1 MIDAVMADLSDLR
14 RRVRQAL
21 QDAKQNAAS
30 RRTARDE
37 AARAWDAVL
46 EQTVRPLMRD
56 LGSALTGEGM
66 GFRLDTPAGVAR
78 LVSDRRPDDYIEVA
92 LDDAD
97 ERDAPEVIGRTVRAR
112 GRQSVTVIEEP
123 LGPPSALTADRL
135 EAFLLKA
142 IAPWAR

>member
-1 MIDAVMADLSDLR
+1 MVPVTMMSDLR

-21 QDAKQNAAS
+21 QDAKQNAAR

-37 AARAWDAVL
+37 AARAWDVAL
-46 EQTVRPLMRD
+46 EQTVTPLMRD
-56 LGSALTGEGM
+56 VASALTGEGV

-78 LVSDRRPDDYIEVA
+78 LVADKSQDDYIEVSLA
-92 LDDAD
+92 DAD

-112 GRQSVTVIEEP
+112 GRQSVTVIEEA

-142 IAPWAR
+142 IAPLV